1 MKNLFRT
8 PKRAAVSAACLT
20 VIVLAVLAAAV
31 IVVSGRGIGK
41 SAAAAVALADA
52 GLKESE
58 VTALRSR
65 LEFDDGR
72 FLYEV
77 DFYSGGAEYEYVIQ
91 ARDGAVL
98 VRDIEGQRSGAG
110 QRAQAQPAAQ
120 PTAQPAA
127 QPATPEE
134 TSVPPQDMA
143 SGETGAAGK
152 TDGGTEQAGNAA
164 EQAGNVTEQV
174 KNEEIG
180 AERAKEIA
188 LDHAKLT
195 ESEVQFLRTEKDYDD
210 GRLEYEVEFYQGRT
224 EYSYTID
231 AVSGEILE
239 YDVDLD

>member
-152 TDGGTEQAGNAA
+152 TDGGTN
-164 EQAGNVTEQV
+164 QV

>member
-110 QRAQAQPAAQ
+110 QRAQDHPA
-120 PTAQPAA
+120 AQPAA
-127 QPATPEE
+127 QPAMPEE
-134 TSVPPQDMA
+134 TPVPPQDMA

-152 TDGGTEQAGNAA
+152 TDGGTN
-164 EQAGNVTEQV
+164 QV

>member
-31 IVVSGRGIGK
+31 IVMSGRGIGK

-98 VRDIEGQRSGAG
+98 VRDIEGQRSGDG
-110 QRAQAQPAAQ
+110 QRAQEQPAAQ
-120 PTAQPAA
+120 PDT

-134 TSVPPQDMA
+134 TPVLPQDMA

-152 TDGGTEQAGNAA
+152 ADGGTEQAGNAA
-164 EQAGNVTEQV
+164 DQAGNVTEQV